1 MICGGMEC
9 VRYWRSYSNPHVVRD
24 AQALVLQ
31 LSTCQNW
38 PFCCIALTE
47 KGIKF
52 LAHRELAMGYAT
64 AVNIANDA
72 IPTFATLT
80 PALPA
85 ASWIRASMVI
95 STNSSLSSSMA

>member
-1 MICGGMEC
+1 MLLGIRRFLSC
-9 VRYWRSYSNPHVVRD
+9 N
-24 AQALVLQ
+24 LVLAKTG
-31 LSTCQNW
+31 L
-38 PFCCIALTE
+38 FCCIALTE

-52 LAHRELAMGYAT
+52 HAHRELAMGYAT
-64 AVNIANDA
+64 AVNIANDE

-95 STNSSLSSSMA
+95 SANSSLSSSMA

>member
-1 MICGGMEC
+1 MSRFLITC
-9 VRYWRSYSNPHVVRD
+9 
-24 AQALVLQ
+24 
-31 LSTCQNW
+31 LSKARLGNNDSC
-38 PFCCIALTE
+38 
-47 KGIKF
+47 
-52 LAHRELAMGYAT
+52 HHELAMGCAT
-64 AVNIANDA
+64 AVNIANDEIA

>member
-1 MICGGMEC
+1 MHQGAINCMIRFLISCLIKARM
-9 VRYWRSYSNPHVVRD
+9 
-24 AQALVLQ
+24 
-31 LSTCQNW
+31 
-38 PFCCIALTE
+38 
-47 KGIKF
+47 GIK
-52 LAHRELAMGYAT
+52 LTAHRELAMGYAT

-95 STNSSLSSSMA
+95 STNSSLSSSMP

>member
-1 MICGGMEC
+1 M
-9 VRYWRSYSNPHVVRD
+9 
-24 AQALVLQ
+24 
-31 LSTCQNW
+31 
-38 PFCCIALTE
+38 ALTE

-64 AVNIANDA
+64 AVNIANDEIA

-95 STNSSLSSSMA
+95 STNSSLSSSMP

>member
-1 MICGGMEC
+1 MSRFLITC
-9 VRYWRSYSNPHVVRD
+9 
-24 AQALVLQ
+24 
-31 LSTCQNW
+31 LSKQDW
-38 PFCCIALTE
+38 
-47 KGIKF
+47 GIRIP
-52 LAHRELAMGYAT
+52 AHRELAMGYAT
-64 AVNIANDA
+64 AVNIANDEIA